1 MSLFSDF
8 MKKLL
13 ESENPPKFGDKD
25 FFGDMTEE
33 EIEQLGKEA
42 DEYNRWFDECVGEPD
57 RPDDEDDDDYIPE
70 GCVACGGPYP
80 SCTSSCP
87 LFDD

>member
-1 MSLFSDF
+1 MSIFSDF
-8 MKKLL
+8 MKKLN
-13 ESENPPKFGDKD
+13 ESDDPPKFGDKD

-42 DEYNRWFDECVGEPD
+42 EAYNSWFDEFVGEPD
-57 RPDDEDDDDYIPE
+57 REPDDSDDDIPE
-70 GCVACGGPYP
+70 GCAACGGPYP